1 MPSEKVPPPPRC
13 PTCGA
18 PARPA
23 PEVDRTRTGDRALV
37 FVLPTDPSDAMV
49 AAVVEKLRKWGLQD
63 DVFTAQAVRECL
75 HKALVILG
83 RELDYLWK

>member
-1 MPSEKVPPPPRC
+1 
-13 PTCGA
+13 
-18 PARPA
+18 
-23 PEVDRTRTGDRALV
+23 
-37 FVLPTDPSDAMV
+37 MV